1 MILITADQKYVIKV
15 ITKHEKSVFVE
26 ILLEKYV
33 NRLVFH
39 PESKLVRIL
48 GLFQIKPSRTY
59 FIIMEN
65 ICILNDTC
73 LRFDLKGST
82 VDRFVSESSSN
93 KIILKDVNFI
103 KSKIRVHLS
112 RTEYENIIKILKDDF
127 KLLRSLNIMDYSLY
141 LVYYSDSI
149 NSIYP
154 HYCLDNIS
162 ISVIDFFQLYDSQKA
177 LERWW
182 KIHVRCLKRHN
193 LSSVSSQEYFVRIVQ
208 FLSQVFLV
216 DNTTY

>member
-1 MILITADQKYVIKV
+1 
-15 ITKHEKSVFVE
+15 
-26 ILLEKYV
+26 
-33 NRLVFH
+33 
-39 PESKLVRIL
+39 
-48 GLFQIKPSRTY
+48 
-59 FIIMEN
+59 MEN